1 MQKMPRQVADD
12 FETFGGRTVV
22 ITGGASG
29 IGLATARMVVDRG
42 GSVILMGRSPERLKA
57 AREALG
63 SAASTV
69 QLDATDEDAV
79 RTAFADID
87 RVDHLVTAAAGTLRG
102 RLVDLDTRHARQ
114 LFEVKYWGQHHSIK
128 YAAPRTAPH
137 GTVVLFSCW
146 ISRKPAAEMSTLAA
160 IDGAIEALARTLA
173 LELELAPVRV
183 NAITPGQIDTP
194 LWRSRLSETEAR
206 AHFDRVTH
214 AHPVGRVGTADDV
227 AQAILFLMTNGFM
240 SGTVLDIDGGW
251 R

>member
-1 MQKMPRQVADD
+1 MQKMPQQIADD
-12 FETFGGRTVV
+12 FEAFAGRTVV

-29 IGLATARMVVDRG
+29 IGLATARMVVNRG

-63 SAASTV
+63 SAASTI
-69 QLDATDEDAV
+69 QLDVTDEDAV

-102 RLVDLDTRHARQ
+102 PLVDLDTRHARQ

-128 YAAPRTAPH
+128 YGAPRLAPR
-137 GTVVLFSCW
+137 GSVVLFSGW

-160 IDGAIEALARTLA
+160 IDGAIEALARILA
-173 LELELAPVRV
+173 LELAPVRV

-194 LWRSRLSETEAR
+194 LWRSRLSETEAQ
-206 AHFDRVTH
+206 AHFDRV
-214 AHPVGRVGTADDV
+214 G
-227 AQAILFLMTNGFM
+227 QATRSGASGPPMTSPKRSF
-240 SGTVLDIDGGW
+240 SL
-251 R
+251 

>member
-1 MQKMPRQVADD
+1 MQKMPQQVADD

-29 IGLATARMVVDRG
+29 IGLTTARMVVDRG

-63 SAASTV
+63 SAASTI
-69 QLDATDEDAV
+69 QLDVTDEDAV

-102 RLVDLDTRHARQ
+102 RLVDLDTRYARQ

-128 YAAPRTAPH
+128 YAAPRMAPH
-137 GTVVLFSCW
+137 GSVVLFSGW
-146 ISRKPAAEMSTLAA
+146 ISRKPAVEMSTLAA
-160 IDGAIEALARTLA
+160 VDGAIEALARTLA
-173 LELELAPVRV
+173 LELAPVRV

-206 AHFDRVTH
+206 AHFDRVAH

-227 AQAILFLMTNGFM
+227 AQAILFLMMNGFM
-240 SGTVLDIDGGW
+240 TGAVLDIDGGW